1 MLSTE
6 FCDALLPYIT
16 AYLGVISLVAILLTA
31 VDKYKARHHR
41 WRIPEA
47 TLFLVA
53 ALGGCVAMY
62 VTMRLIHHKT
72 RHRRFMW
79 GLPAILLLQIA
90 AVTAICYKWNI
101 V

>member
-1 MLSTE
+1 MPSTE
-6 FCDALLPYIT
+6 FCAALCPYI
-16 AYLGVISLVAILLTA
+16 AGYLGIISLVAIILT
-31 VDKYKARHHR
+31 VTDKYKARHHR

-47 TLFLVA
+47 ALFWVA
-53 ALGGCVAMY
+53 ALGGCAAMY

-90 AVTAICYKWNI
+90 VAAYLFSRLG
-101 V
+101 

>member
-1 MLSTE
+1 MPSTE
-6 FCDALLPYIT
+6 FCAALCPYI
-16 AYLGVISLVAILLTA
+16 AGYLGIISLVAVILTA
-31 VDKYKARHHR
+31 ADKYKAQHHR

-53 ALGGCVAMY
+53 ALGGCAAMY

-72 RHRRFMW
+72 CHRRFMW

-90 AVTAICYKWNI
+90 AATVICYK
-101 V
+101 